1 MTTTHTT
8 YDLSVRVVAH
18 VDNEGEPC
26 NHCGEFPTEP
36 FSPVG
41 TVQVQAYITLGEA
54 GVHVDTML
62 ETCLACLLLAL
73 DSAPYLDTD
82 RPIVVEVCR
91 SATARPF

>member
-1 MTTTHTT
+1 MASMTTTTTT
-8 YDLSVRVVAH
+8 YDLAVTIVAH

-26 NHCGEFPTEP
+26 KHCQLEDA
-36 FSPVG
+36 

-62 ETCLACLLLAL
+62 ESCLACLVPAL

-82 RPIVVEVCR
+82 QPIVVEVAR
-91 SATARPF
+91 SATLRPF